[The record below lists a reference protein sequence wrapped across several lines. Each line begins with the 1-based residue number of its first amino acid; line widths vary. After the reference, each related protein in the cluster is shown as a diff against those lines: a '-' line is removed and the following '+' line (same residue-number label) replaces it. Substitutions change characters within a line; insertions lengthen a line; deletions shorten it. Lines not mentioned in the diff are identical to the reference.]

1 MIMRMKTGLLQPI
14 IKKVLVILPF
24 YLFAFLPLTAQTF
37 TQRIQKNSAGEG
49 TITIH
54 QDTAIDELVNGP
66 VPTPKPI
73 SAPKKMTPTPVKT
86 AVKAKETTT
95 AVKEKET
102 TAVKAKETTVAPVK
116 EALVSQSQQN
126 QQEADTT
133 LITPKRVFKT
143 VGYRVQ
149 VMAGGN
155 TRRDRQRAEQA
166 GRSLRTLFPGE
177 EVYVHFYSPRW
188 ICRLGNYR
196 TYEEAHEK
204 MLEVRKLGY
213 DAATVVKG
221 KITVTESI
229 K

>member
-1 MIMRMKTGLLQPI
+1 MRMKTGLLQSI
-14 IKKVLVILPF
+14 IKKVIVILPF
-24 YLFAFLPLTAQTF
+24 YLFTFLPLTAQTF
-37 TQRIQKNSAGEG
+37 TQRIQKTTAGEG

-66 VPTPKPI
+66 VSSAKPAP
-73 SAPKKMTPTPVKT
+73 APKKTTP
-86 AVKAKETTT
+86 
-95 AVKEKET
+95 
-102 TAVKAKETTVAPVK
+102 APVK
-116 EALVSQSQQN
+116 PATKAKDTPVTQIKDTTVSHSQQETETDST
-126 QQEADTT
+126 Q
-133 LITPKRVFKT
+133 ITPKRVFKT

-149 VMAGGN
+149 VLAGGN
-155 TRRDRQRAEQA
+155 TRQDRQRAEQA

-177 EVYVHFYSPRW
+177 EVYVHFYSPLC

>member
-1 MIMRMKTGLLQPI
+1 MRMKTGLLQPI

-24 YLFAFLPLTAQTF
+24 YLFTFLPLTAQTF
-37 TQRIQKNSAGEG
+37 TQRIQKTTAGEG

-54 QDTAIDELVNGP
+54 QDTAIDELVNGLASVATKP
-66 VPTPKPI
+66 TTTPKKTTT
-73 SAPKKMTPTPVKT
+73 APVKT
-86 AVKAKETTT
+86 TVTKVKETPV
-95 AVKEKET
+95 AQVKD
-102 TAVKAKETTVAPVK
+102 TTV
-116 EALVSQSQQN
+116 SHSQQ
-126 QQEADTT
+126 EVDTT
-133 LITPKRVFKT
+133 QITPKRVFKT

-149 VMAGGN
+149 VLAGGN
-155 TRRDRQRAEQA
+155 TRQDRQRAEQA

>member
-1 MIMRMKTGLLQPI
+1 MRI
-14 IKKVLVILPF
+14 NVFAIRHLVKWLLPF
-24 YLFAFLPLTAQTF
+24 YLFTFLPLTAQTF
-37 TQRIQKNSAGEG
+37 TQRIQKTTAGEG

-66 VPTPKPI
+66 VSPAKPAP
-73 SAPKKMTPTPVKT
+73 APKKTTP
-86 AVKAKETTT
+86 
-95 AVKEKET
+95 
-102 TAVKAKETTVAPVK
+102 APVK
-116 EALVSQSQQN
+116 PVTKAKDTPVTQIKDTTVSHSQQETETDST
-126 QQEADTT
+126 Q
-133 LITPKRVFKT
+133 ITPKRVFKT

-149 VMAGGN
+149 VLAGGN
-155 TRRDRQRAEQA
+155 TRQDRQRAEQA

>member
-1 MIMRMKTGLLQPI
+1 MRMKTGLLQPI

-24 YLFAFLPLTAQTF
+24 YLFTFLPLTAQTF

-86 AVKAKETTT
+86 AVKAKETT
-95 AVKEKET
+95 
-102 TAVKAKETTVAPVK
+102 VAPVK
-116 EALVSQSQQN
+116 EAMVSQSQQN

>member
-1 MIMRMKTGLLQPI
+1 MHMKTLRYQHIVKRVFI
-14 IKKVLVILPF
+14 IIPF
-24 YLFAFLPLTAQTF
+24 YLFTFLPLYSQTF
-37 TQRIQKNSAGEG
+37 TQRIQKTTAGEG

-54 QDTAIDELVNGP
+54 QDTTIDELVNGSAP
-66 VPTPKPI
+66 TVKATSTPK
-73 SAPKKMTPTPVKT
+73 KTTPAPVKPVT
-86 AVKAKETTT
+86 KTKDTPTTT
-95 AVKEKET
+95 AQIKD
-102 TAVKAKETTVAPVK
+102 TAVGH
-116 EALVSQSQQN
+116 SQQE
-126 QQEADTT
+126 QQETDTMST
-133 LITPKRVFKT
+133 TPKRVFKT

-149 VMAGGN
+149 VLAGGN
-155 TRRDRQRAEQA
+155 TRQDRQKAEQA

>member
-1 MIMRMKTGLLQPI
+1 MRMKTGLLQSI
-14 IKKVLVILPF
+14 IKKVIVILPF
-24 YLFAFLPLTAQTF
+24 YLFTFLPLTAQTF
-37 TQRIQKNSAGEG
+37 TQRIQKTTAGEG

-66 VPTPKPI
+66 VSPAKPAP
-73 SAPKKMTPTPVKT
+73 APKT
-86 AVKAKETTT
+86 ETDST
-95 AVKEKET
+95 
-102 TAVKAKETTVAPVK
+102 
-116 EALVSQSQQN
+116 Q
-126 QQEADTT
+126 
-133 LITPKRVFKT
+133 ITPKRVFKT

-149 VMAGGN
+149 VLAGGN
-155 TRRDRQRAEQA
+155 TRQDRQRAEQA

>member
-1 MIMRMKTGLLQPI
+1 MRMKTGLLQSI
-14 IKKVLVILPF
+14 IKKVIVILPF
-24 YLFAFLPLTAQTF
+24 YLFTFLPLTAQTF
-37 TQRIQKNSAGEG
+37 TQRIQKTTAGEG

-66 VPTPKPI
+66 VSPAKPAP
-73 SAPKKMTPTPVKT
+73 APKKTKPVTKAKDTPVTQIKD
-86 AVKAKETTT
+86 
-95 AVKEKET
+95 
-102 TAVKAKETTVAPVK
+102 TTV
-116 EALVSQSQQN
+116 SHSQQETETDST
-126 QQEADTT
+126 Q
-133 LITPKRVFKT
+133 ITPKRVFKT

-149 VMAGGN
+149 VLAGGN
-155 TRRDRQRAEQA
+155 TRQDRQRAEQA

>member
-1 MIMRMKTGLLQPI
+1 MRMKTGLLQPI

-24 YLFAFLPLTAQTF
+24 YLFTFLPLTAQTF

-102 TAVKAKETTVAPVK
+102 TAVKAKETTVAQVK
-116 EALVSQSQQN
+116 EAMVSQSQQN

-166 GRSLRTLFPGE
+166 GRSLRTLYPRE

>member
-1 MIMRMKTGLLQPI
+1 MRMKTGLLQPI

-24 YLFAFLPLTAQTF
+24 YLFTFLPLTAQTF
-37 TQRIQKNSAGEG
+37 TQRIQKTTAGEG

-86 AVKAKETTT
+86 AVKAKETT
-95 AVKEKET
+95 
-102 TAVKAKETTVAPVK
+102 VAPVK
-116 EALVSQSQQN
+116 EAMVSQSQQN

>member
-24 YLFAFLPLTAQTF
+24 YLFTFLPLTAQTF

-86 AVKAKETTT
+86 AVKAKETT
-95 AVKEKET
+95 
-102 TAVKAKETTVAPVK
+102 VAPVK
-116 EALVSQSQQN
+116 EAMVSQSQQN

>member
-1 MIMRMKTGLLQPI
+1 MRMKTRLLQSI

-24 YLFAFLPLTAQTF
+24 YLFTFLPLTAQTF

-66 VPTPKPI
+66 VSPAKPAP
-73 SAPKKMTPTPVKT
+73 APKKTTP
-86 AVKAKETTT
+86 
-95 AVKEKET
+95 
-102 TAVKAKETTVAPVK
+102 APVK
-116 EALVSQSQQN
+116 PVTKAKDTPVMQIKDTTVSHSQQETETDST
-126 QQEADTT
+126 Q
-133 LITPKRVFKT
+133 ITPKRVFKT

-149 VMAGGN
+149 VLAGGN
-155 TRRDRQRAEQA
+155 TRQDRQRAEQA

>member
-1 MIMRMKTGLLQPI
+1 MRMKTGLLQSI
-14 IKKVLVILPF
+14 IKKVIVILPF
-24 YLFAFLPLTAQTF
+24 YLFTFLPLTAQTF
-37 TQRIQKNSAGEG
+37 TQRIQKTTAGEG

-66 VPTPKPI
+66 VSSAKPAP
-73 SAPKKMTPTPVKT
+73 APKKTTP
-86 AVKAKETTT
+86 
-95 AVKEKET
+95 
-102 TAVKAKETTVAPVK
+102 APVK
-116 EALVSQSQQN
+116 PATKAKDTPVTQIKDTTVSHSQQET
-126 QQEADTT
+126 EADTT

>member
-1 MIMRMKTGLLQPI
+1 MRMKTGLLQSI
-14 IKKVLVILPF
+14 IKKVIVILPF
-24 YLFAFLPLTAQTF
+24 YLFTFLPLTAQTF
-37 TQRIQKNSAGEG
+37 TQRIQKTTAGEG

-66 VPTPKPI
+66 VSSAKPAP
-73 SAPKKMTPTPVKT
+73 APKKTTP
-86 AVKAKETTT
+86 
-95 AVKEKET
+95 
-102 TAVKAKETTVAPVK
+102 APVK
-116 EALVSQSQQN
+116 PATKAKDTPVTQIKDTTVSHSQQETETDST
-126 QQEADTT
+126 Q
-133 LITPKRVFKT
+133 ITPKRVFKT

-149 VMAGGN
+149 VLAGGN
-155 TRRDRQRAEQA
+155 TRQDRQRAEQA
-166 GRSLRTLFPGE
+166 GRSLRTLVPGE
-177 EVYVHFYSPRW
+177 EDYVHYYSPRW

>member
-1 MIMRMKTGLLQPI
+1 MRMKTRLLQPI
-14 IKKVLVILPF
+14 IKKVLVILPL
-24 YLFAFLPLTAQTF
+24 YLFAFLPLTAQTY

-66 VPTPKPI
+66 VSPAKPAP
-73 SAPKKMTPTPVKT
+73 APKKTTP
-86 AVKAKETTT
+86 
-95 AVKEKET
+95 
-102 TAVKAKETTVAPVK
+102 APVK
-116 EALVSQSQQN
+116 PVTKAKDTPVTQIKDTTVSHSQQETETDST
-126 QQEADTT
+126 Q
-133 LITPKRVFKT
+133 ITPKRVFKT

-149 VMAGGN
+149 VLAGGN
-155 TRRDRQRAEQA
+155 TRQDRQRAEQA